1 MAISK
6 FTKEILDKIIEEVSK
21 AENISKIESNVVEPL
36 IMYTFKRL
44 YPYLLMSSII
54 FILTILVALLILL
67 LLIKQIKTKNL
78 I

>member
-54 FILTILVALLILL
+54 FILTFLVALLILL
-67 LLIKQIKTKNL
+67 LLIKQIKTR

>member
-6 FTKEILDKIIEEVSK
+6 FTKEILDKIIEEVRRPTNM
-21 AENISKIESNVVEPL
+21 AKIEMNVVEPL

-44 YPYLLMSSII
+44 YPYLLMSSVI
-54 FILTILVALLILL
+54 FILTFLVALLILL
-67 LLIKQIKTKNL
+67 LLIKQINSK

>member
-6 FTKEILDKIIEEVSK
+6 FTKEILDKILEEVSK

-54 FILTILVALLILL
+54 FILTFLVALLILL

>member
-21 AENISKIESNVVEPL
+21 SENISKIELNVVEPL

-44 YPYLLMSSII
+44 YPYLLMSSVI
-54 FILTILVALLILL
+54 FILTFLVALLILL
-67 LLIKQIKTKNL
+67 LLIKQIKNT

>member
-1 MAISK
+1 MAVIK

-54 FILTILVALLILL
+54 FILTFLVALLILL
-67 LLIKQIKTKNL
+67 LLIKQIKTR

>member
-1 MAISK
+1 MAVSK

-54 FILTILVALLILL
+54 FILTFLLRC
-67 LLIKQIKTKNL
+67 
-78 I
+78 

>member
-6 FTKEILDKIIEEVSK
+6 FTQEILNKIIDEISK
-21 AENISKIESNVVEPL
+21 AENISKIEQNIVEPL

-44 YPYLLMSSII
+44 YPYLVMSSII
-54 FILTILVALLILL
+54 FILTFLVALLILL
-67 LLIKQIKTKNL
+67 LLIKQIKSK

>member
-6 FTKEILDKIIEEVSK
+6 FTKEILDKIIEEVRRP
-21 AENISKIESNVVEPL
+21 NNMNKIEMNIVEPL

-54 FILTILVALLILL
+54 FILTFLVALLILL
-67 LLIKQIKTKNL
+67 LLIKQINSK

>member
-6 FTKEILDKIIEEVSK
+6 FTKEILDKVIEEVSRP
-21 AENISKIESNVVEPL
+21 NNMTKIEMNVIEPL

-44 YPYLLMSSII
+44 YPYLLMSSVI
-54 FILTILVALLILL
+54 FILTFLVALLILL
-67 LLIKQIKTKNL
+67 LLIKQINSK

>member
-1 MAISK
+1 MAVSK

-54 FILTILVALLILL
+54 FILTFLVALLILL
-67 LLIKQIKTKNL
+67 LLIKQIKTK

>member
-6 FTKEILDKIIEEVSK
+6 FTKEILDKIIEEVSRPK
-21 AENISKIESNVVEPL
+21 NMNKIEMNVVEPL

-44 YPYLLMSSII
+44 YPYLLMSSVI
-54 FILTILVALLILL
+54 FILTFLVALLILL
-67 LLIKQIKTKNL
+67 LLIKQINSK

>member
-6 FTKEILDKIIEEVSK
+6 FTKEILDKIIEEVSRPNNM
-21 AENISKIESNVVEPL
+21 AKIEMNVVEPL

-44 YPYLLMSSII
+44 YPYLLMSSVI
-54 FILTILVALLILL
+54 FILTFLVALLILL
-67 LLIKQIKTKNL
+67 LLIKQINSK

>member
-21 AENISKIESNVVEPL
+21 PKNMTKIEMNVVEPL

-44 YPYLLMSSII
+44 YPYLLMSSVI
-54 FILTILVALLILL
+54 FILTFLVALLILL
-67 LLIKQIKTKNL
+67 LLIKQINSK

>member
-21 AENISKIESNVVEPL
+21 AENISKIESNVVEAL

-54 FILTILVALLILL
+54 FILTFLVALLILL

>member
-6 FTKEILDKIIEEVSK
+6 FTKEILDKIIEEVSRPK
-21 AENISKIESNVVEPL
+21 NMTKIEMNVVEPL

-44 YPYLLMSSII
+44 YPYLLMSSVI
-54 FILTILVALLILL
+54 FILTFLVALLILL
-67 LLIKQIKTKNL
+67 LLIKQINSK

>member
-6 FTKEILDKIIEEVSK
+6 FTKEILDKIIEEVSRPK
-21 AENISKIESNVVEPL
+21 NMTRIEMNVIEPL

-44 YPYLLMSSII
+44 YPYLLMSSVI
-54 FILTILVALLILL
+54 FILTFLVALLILL
-67 LLIKQIKTKNL
+67 LLIKQINSK

>member
-54 FILTILVALLILL
+54 FILTFLVALLILL
-67 LLIKQIKTKNL
+67 LLIKQIKSKNL

>member
-1 MAISK
+1 MSNYFK
-6 FTKEILDKIIEEVSK
+6 
-21 AENISKIESNVVEPL
+21 NISKIESNVVEPL

-54 FILTILVALLILL
+54 FILTFLVALLILL
-67 LLIKQIKTKNL
+67 LLIKQIKTR

>member
-44 YPYLLMSSII
+44 YP
-54 FILTILVALLILL
+54 
-67 LLIKQIKTKNL
+67 
-78 I
+78 

>member
-54 FILTILVALLILL
+54 FILTFLVALLILL
-67 LLIKQIKTKNL
+67 LLILQNV
-78 I
+78 

>member
-6 FTKEILDKIIEEVSK
+6 FTKEILDKIIEEVSRPK
-21 AENISKIESNVVEPL
+21 NMTKIEMNLVEPL

-44 YPYLLMSSII
+44 YPYLLMSSVI
-54 FILTILVALLILL
+54 FILTFLVALLILL
-67 LLIKQIKTKNL
+67 LLIKQINSK

>member
-6 FTKEILDKIIEEVSK
+6 FTQEILNKIIDEISK
-21 AENISKIESNVVEPL
+21 AENISKIEKNIVEPL

-44 YPYLLMSSII
+44 YPYLVMSSII
-54 FILTILVALLILL
+54 FILTFLVALLILL
-67 LLIKQIKTKNL
+67 LLIKQIKSK

>member
-21 AENISKIESNVVEPL
+21 AENISKSESNVVEPL

-54 FILTILVALLILL
+54 FILTFLVALLILL
-67 LLIKQIKTKNL
+67 LLIKQIKTR

>member
-54 FILTILVALLILL
+54 FILTFLVALLILL

>member
-1 MAISK
+1 MAVSK

-54 FILTILVALLILL
+54 FILTFLVALLILL
-67 LLIKQIKTKNL
+67 LLIKQIKTR

>member
-54 FILTILVALLILL
+54 FILTFLVALLILL
-67 LLIKQIKTKNL
+67 LLVKQIKTR

>member
-6 FTKEILDKIIEEVSK
+6 FTKEILDKIIEEVRRPK
-21 AENISKIESNVVEPL
+21 NMNKIEMNIVEPL

-54 FILTILVALLILL
+54 FILTFLVALLILL
-67 LLIKQIKTKNL
+67 LLIKQINSK